1 MTFEITNL
9 NELMARIE
17 KITDLDMKRIDMVLN
32 DNTNYV
38 VNQELCIGE
47 DLLIGYFEAIIF
59 KVIKV
64 NESHVV
70 LTYTGTTWV

>member
-38 VNQELCIGE
+38 VDQELSTANT
-47 DLLIGYFEAIIF
+47 LIKIQ
-59 KVIKV
+59 
-64 NESHVV
+64 
-70 LTYTGTTWV
+70 